1 MQINI
6 KKMSFVVL
14 LLVSFLFLSRLFAA
28 STINVGPSE
37 TYKTIQ
43 AAINAASP
51 GDTISVAE
59 GTYRESITVNKV
71 TLHGLTIEGAG
82 AQKTFLN
89 LSTIGG
95 TAVTFQNVSGVTLR
109 GFTIRKAEVGIR
121 ADKSKANIANNL
133 FVANTKAFENHSSY
147 SRITNNTFYRNTGTV
162 FTNSSSTL
170 KNNIVAWGGRYGVVG
185 SKIGSVAY
193 NLFHG
198 NILGNFSGTS
208 APPAAFYNI
217 TGNPLFVNLTSDF
230 HLKSGSPAIKTG
242 DPSLKNSF
250 NNMTSD
256 IGVYGGPKAD
266 VTPATVKGVSVA
278 SYTDKATVSW
288 NKNMAYNIM
297 GHKVYY
303 GSALGSYTS
312 SYSSGNESSLTFKE
326 YTAPT
331 LEKNKRYYFSVR
343 ALDGNGHEGSDSAAA
358 SGAIDT
364 NPPTA
369 PNNLTADIGDTRLY
383 LSWDA
388 VDDAES
394 GTKGYKIYWDT
405 TSGTYTN
412 SVDVGNNTSYEL
424 SGLTNGTLY
433 YIAVSAYDNTGNE
446 GTKSAEVTQSP
457 EEIRGIMGLK
467 NTGGC
472 FIATAA
478 YGSYEERHVKV
489 LREFRDRYLLTN
501 TLGRVFVSCYYSISP
516 PVADFIRDSETL
528 KFVVRSALLPL
539 IGFAW
544 MLINYPM
551 AFPGLVAI
559 LAGVMGYRLWVIGFK
574 PITSHLPPITR
585 RLASCVSLLTLLFLF
600 ALPALSSGS
609 EKSGPFFSISYGQ
622 IEPTSDNWKDIYGD
636 KRISNYRA
644 SIGYRLHPTL
654 GVEIGGSYLTK
665 DGKGKTV
672 TGIDTG
678 VETIFQSAPIDLTL
692 LYRLNYFKEQFIVP
706 YIGGGVSYNLYR
718 ESVKDG
724 KELKG
729 GMWGNHVTGGIQLL
743 LDRLDKK
750 SARDLEEDYGINNTY
765 LSIGATQ
772 SVINDF
778 GKEEVDLG
786 GWNYSA
792 GLLFEF

>member
-14 LLVSFLFLSRLFAA
+14 LLLSLLYLSSLFAA
-28 STINVGPSE
+28 TTINVGPSE

-43 AAINAASP
+43 AAIDDASP

-59 GTYRESITVNKV
+59 GTYKEPLSVDKS
-71 TLHGLTIEGAG
+71 LTIEGAG
-82 AQKTFLN
+82 AEKTFLN

-95 TAVTFQNVSGVTLR
+95 TAVTFENVSGATLR
-109 GFTIRKAEVGIR
+109 GFTIRKAEVGIK
-121 ADKSKANIANNL
+121 ADKSKANITNNL

-147 SRITNNTFYRNTGTV
+147 SRIINNTFYRNTGTV
-162 FTNSSSTL
+162 FTNSSSTM
-170 KNNIVAWGGRYGVVG
+170 KNNIVSWGGRYGVVG
-185 SKIGSVAY
+185 TKVGSVAY

-198 NILGNFSGTS
+198 NTLGNFSGVS
-208 APPAAFYNI
+208 APPAAFNNI

-266 VTPATVKGVSVA
+266 ITPATVNGVSVT
-278 SYTDKATVSW
+278 SYTSKATVSW
-288 NKNMAYNIM
+288 NKNMAYNITD
-297 GHKVYY
+297 HKVYY
-303 GSALGSYTS
+303 GTS
-312 SYSSGNESSLTFKE
+312 FRNYSYSSVNAGSLVFKE

-331 LEKNKRYYFSVR
+331 IEKNKRYYFSVR

-369 PNNLTADIGDTRLY
+369 PNNLTADIGDSRLY

-394 GTKGYKIYWDT
+394 GTKGYKVYWDT
-405 TSGTYTN
+405 TSGTYGN
-412 SVDVGNNTSYEL
+412 SIDVGNNTSYEL

-433 YIAVSAYDNTGNE
+433 YIAVSAYDNVLDVPNE
-446 GTKSAEVTQSP
+446 STKSAEVSESP
-457 EEIRGIMGLK
+457 EVIRGIMGLK

-489 LREFRDRYLLTN
+489 LREFRDNYLLTN
-501 TLGRVFVSCYYSISP
+501 SLGRVFVSCYYSISP
-516 PVADFIRDSETL
+516 PIADFIRDSETL
-528 KFVVRSALLPL
+528 RFIVRAALLPV
-539 IGFAW
+539 IGLAW
-544 MLINYPM
+544 MTINYPM
-551 AFPGLVAI
+551 VFLGLAAI
-559 LAGVMGYRLWVIGFK
+559 LAGVMGYRLWVRGLK
-574 PITSHLPPITR
+574 PITSQLSPLTR
-585 RLASCVSLLTLLFLF
+585 YLTILFVL
-600 ALPALSSGS
+600 ALPAVSSGG
-609 EKSGPFFSISYGQ
+609 ERSGLFFSMSYGQ
-622 IEPTSDNWKDIYGD
+622 IEPTSDDWKDIYGD
-636 KRISNYRA
+636 KRVSNYRA
-644 SIGYRLHPTL
+644 SIGYRFHPTL
-654 GVEIGGSYLTK
+654 GVEIGGGYLTK
-665 DGKGKTV
+665 DGKGKTLA
-672 TGIDTG
+672 GRDTG
-678 VETIFQSAPIDLTL
+678 AETIFQSAPVDLTL

-706 YIGGGVSYNLYR
+706 YVGGGVSYNLYWER
-718 ESVKDG
+718 VKDG
-724 KELKG
+724 NEIKG
-729 GMWGNHVTGGIQLL
+729 GMWGRHATGGINLL

-765 LSIGATQ
+765 LTIGATQ

>member
-1 MQINI
+1 MQMNI
-6 KKMSFVVL
+6 KKMLFVVL
-14 LLVSFLFLSRLFAA
+14 LLVSFLSLSRLFAA
-28 STINVGPSE
+28 NTIKVPDDYS
-37 TYKTIQ
+37 TIQ
-43 AAINAASP
+43 AAINAAVS

-59 GTYRESITVNKV
+59 GTYKEPITVNKV

-109 GFTIRKAEVGIR
+109 GFTIRKADVGIR
-121 ADKSKANIANNL
+121 ADKSKANITNNL
-133 FVANTKAFENHSSY
+133 FVANAKAFENHSSY
-147 SRITNNTFYRNTGTV
+147 SRITNNTFYGNTGTV

-170 KNNIVAWGGRYGVVG
+170 KNNIVSWGGRYGVVG
-185 SKIGSVAY
+185 SKVGSVAY

-198 NILGNFSGTS
+198 NTLGNFSGTS

-242 DPSLKNSF
+242 DPLLKNSF

-266 VTPATVKGVSVA
+266 KIPAKVKGVSVA
-278 SYTDKATVSW
+278 SATNKVTVSW
-288 NKNMAYNIM
+288 NKNIAYNIAD
-297 GHKVYY
+297 HKVYY
-303 GSALGSYTS
+303 GTLLGNYTS
-312 SYSSGNESSLTFKE
+312 SYSSGNGSSLVFKE

-343 ALDGNGHEGSDSAAA
+343 ALDGNGHEGLDSAEVF
-358 SGAIDT
+358 GAIDNT
-364 NPPTA
+364 KPPA
-369 PNNLTADIGDTRLY
+369 PQGLEADIGDRRLY
-383 LSWDA
+383 LSWNA
-388 VDDAES
+388 VNDAES

-405 TSGTYTN
+405 TSGTYGN
-412 SVDVGNNTSYEL
+412 SIDVGGNTSYEL

-433 YIAVSAYDNTGNE
+433 YIAVSAYDNAGNE

-551 AFPGLVAI
+551 AFPGLAAI
-559 LAGVMGYRLWVIGFK
+559 LAGVIVYRLWVIGFK
-574 PITSHLPPITR
+574 PIAYHLSPITR
-585 RLASCVSLLTLLFLF
+585 YLTILFVL
-600 ALPALSSGS
+600 ALPAVSSGS
-609 EKSGPFFSISYGQ
+609 ERSGLSFSLSYGQ
-622 IEPTSDNWKDIYGD
+622 LEPASDDWKDIYGD
-636 KRISNYRA
+636 KRVSNYRA

-654 GVEIGGSYLTK
+654 GVEIGGGYLTK
-665 DGKGKTV
+665 EGKGKTL
-672 TGIDTG
+672 TGRDTVVG
-678 VETIFQSAPIDLTL
+678 TIFQSAPVDFTL
-692 LYRLNYFKEQFIVP
+692 FYRLNYFREQFIIP
-706 YIGGGVSYNLYR
+706 YVGGGLSYNFYWER
-718 ESVKDG
+718 VKDG
-724 KELKG
+724 REIKG
-729 GMWGNHVTGGIQLL
+729 GMWGHHTTGGIQLL

-750 SARDLEEDYGINNTY
+750 SARDLEEDYGIDNTY
-765 LSIGATQ
+765 LALTATH
-772 SVINDF
+772 SVVNDF
-778 GKEEVDLG
+778 GKEDVDLG
-786 GWNYSA
+786 GWNYFA
-792 GLLFEF
+792 GLVFEF